1 MKYPR
6 PLKQG
11 SKIAI
16 TAFSSGVGQACHPRL
31 DIVIKHLT
39 QLGYLVIEGE
49 CLREDIKHVSASKQL
64 RAQELMRFLCD
75 DTIDA
80 IMPPWGGELAMD
92 ILPLLDYEYLK
103 SVKPK
108 WIMGFSD
115 VSTVL
120 TTLTTKLNW
129 STVHATNL
137 MQLHPKETELL
148 TSSTLAHL
156 KLKDGDNFEQ
166 QPSQFYQIKNDSFS
180 QNPNVTLNLT
190 EPTLWKILGDK
201 ETTQF
206 NGRLIGGC
214 FDTIS
219 HIIGTE
225 YFDFDAFHHNYID
238 DGVIL
243 YIENAEMSPTAFMRA
258 LLSLKF
264 KGVFN
269 KVNGLLIG
277 RNAVITNNGKEISAF
292 EALSNALNDLNIPVI
307 YDADIGHLPPNM
319 TLFNGAIAEVHFDS
333 KKEIYKLKQKL
344 I

>member
-1 MKYPR
+1 MKYPK

-16 TAFSSGVGQACHPRL
+16 TAFSSGVATSCHQRL
-31 DIVIKHLT
+31 DIVLKNLKD
-39 QLGYLVIEGE
+39 LGFEVIEGQ
-49 CLREDIKHVSASKQL
+49 CLREDIKHVSACKQL
-64 RAQELMRFLCD
+64 RAQELMDMLCD

-80 IMPPWGGELAMD
+80 IMPPWGGEFAME
-92 ILPLLDYEYLK
+92 ILPLLDFKRLL

-137 MQLHPKETELL
+137 MQLHPDEAELL

-156 KLKDGDNFEQ
+156 KLKDDDNFEQ
-166 QPSQFYQIKNDSFS
+166 QSSQFYQIKNDSFS
-180 QNPNVTLNLT
+180 QNPNITLNLT
-190 EPTLWKILGDK
+190 EPTQWKILGDK

-219 HIIGTE
+219 NIIGTE
-225 YFDFDAFHHNYID
+225 YFDFDAFHLNYIE
-238 DGVIL
+238 DGIIL

-264 KGVFN
+264 KGVCN
-269 KVNGLLIG
+269 KINGLLIG
-277 RNAVITNNGKEISAF
+277 RNAVTSNKGKEISSF
-292 EALSNALNDLNIPVI
+292 EALSNALDDLDIPVV
-307 YDADIGHLPPNM
+307 YDVDISHLPPNL
-319 TLFNGAIAEVHFDS
+319 TLFNGAFADVSVSNNVGKI
-333 KKEIYKLKQKL
+333 KQTL
-344 I
+344 S